1 MSTHQPKPAMQ
12 PRRIAREL
20 ALLSASQLPN
30 SPEKLSQQD
39 LQSFVL
45 AAVRTLVGEVKET
58 LETASQ
64 ELRRSNDRLLD
75 SQVRSSNIATSQTML
90 AEAIELAQAAI
101 NRLGIAVDLPE
112 LAQVASQADVREYA
126 LEMVQTLNQYRVE
139 IDEILEASLV
149 DWQLHR
155 LAQIDRN
162 ILRIALVE
170 MHYLKL
176 PERVAINE
184 AVELAKRYST
194 EDGHRFVNGVLRRV
208 SRQLA
213 QPGSPQPHT
222 IQSEII

>member
-1 MSTHQPKPAMQ
+1 MQ

-20 ALLSASQLPN
+20 ALLSASQLPS
-30 SPEKLSQQD
+30 SPEKLSQQE
-39 LQSFVL
+39 LQAFVL

-64 ELRRSNDRLLD
+64 ELKRSNDRLLD
-75 SQVRSSNIATSQTML
+75 SQVRSSNIASTQAML
-90 AEAIELAQAAI
+90 AESIELAQTAI

-112 LAQVASQADVREYA
+112 LAQLANQSDVRSYA
-126 LEMVQTLNQYRVE
+126 LDMVQTLNQYRVE

-170 MHYLKL
+170 MHYLGL

-184 AVELAKRYST
+184 AVELAKRYSS
-194 EDGHRFVNGVLRRV
+194 EDGHRFINGVLRRV
-208 SRQLA
+208 SRQLITDA
-213 QPGSPQPHT
+213 KAN
-222 IQSEII
+222 QSGAAPAVSFPSLED